1 MMNWLTTEP
10 DVWTERYE
18 TLRCYVL
25 EGRAVLQAQP
35 LGLLVWIS
43 KGMVGWMSEWSK
55 LSQPE
60 PPRPT
65 AVGLARCPSTGSW
78 QEELTRLL
86 AQMTLPHLQPRL
98 ML

>member
-25 EGRAVLQAQP
+25 EGRAVLPAQP
-35 LGLLVWIS
+35 LGLRVWIS
-43 KGMVGWMSEWSK
+43 KGMVGWMREWSK

-60 PPRPT
+60 PSRPT
-65 AVGLARCPSTGSW
+65 AVARARGLSTGSW

-86 AQMTLPHLQPRL
+86 AQMTLPHL
-98 ML
+98 

>member
-10 DVWTERYE
+10 DAWTERYE
-18 TLRCYVL
+18 SLRRYVL
-25 EGRAVLQAQP
+25 ERRALLQAQP
-35 LGLLVWIS
+35 LGLIVWIS

-60 PPRPT
+60 SQSPTSVWLPRG
-65 AVGLARCPSTGSW
+65 VSGGSW

-86 AQMTLPHLQPRL
+86 AQMTLPHLQPRCSL
-98 ML
+98 